1 MSGTVNILFLELL
14 NLSWSLEDNL
24 QLLLY
29 QISIIPSNIPHMCPF
44 TSIVLTLIKGASSFL
59 SNGDK
64 HTKGTIIQITEW

>member
-29 QISIIPSNIPHMCPF
+29 QISIILSYILNMCPY
-44 TSIVLTLIKGASSFL
+44 TSAVLTLIKEASSF
-59 SNGDK
+59 SSDGDK
-64 HTKGTIIQITEW
+64 HTKCTIIQITEL